1 VQDSEKTVDSFRNE
15 ERAQLVCDVNT
26 VHRAL
31 VSIAIERALL
41 GMGRPVYE
49 KVIDRLYTEYHCYL
63 TDCYVHPE
71 YLSQILKDIFGFAS
85 WIIIKSINEDLKEFR
100 NKKDSIARFLEIVE
114 KGAIKSLPKNHS
126 TKKLRFYLS
135 PFLHS
140 GQ

>member
-1 VQDSEKTVDSFRNE
+1 VQDSEKAADSFRNE
-15 ERAQLVCDVNT
+15 ERTRLICDANT
-26 VHRAL
+26 IHRAL

-49 KVIDRLYTEYHCYL
+49 KVVDRLYNEYHCYL

-114 KGAIKSLPKNHS
+114 KGVTRSFPRNHS
-126 TKKLRFYLS
+126 TKKLRLYLS
-135 PFLHS
+135 PFLRS
-140 GQ
+140 G

>member
-1 VQDSEKTVDSFRNE
+1 MQDSEKAADSFRNE
-15 ERAQLVCDVNT
+15 ERTRLICDANT
-26 VHRAL
+26 IHRAL
-31 VSIAIERALL
+31 VSISIERALL

-49 KVIDRLYTEYHCYL
+49 KVVDRLYNEYHCYL

-114 KGAIKSLPKNHS
+114 KGVTRSFPRNHS
-126 TKKLRFYLS
+126 TKKLRLYLS
-135 PFLHS
+135 PFLRS
-140 GQ
+140 G

>member
-1 VQDSEKTVDSFRNE
+1 MQDSEKAADSFRNE
-15 ERAQLVCDVNT
+15 ERTRLICDANT
-26 VHRAL
+26 IHRAL
-31 VSIAIERALL
+31 VSISIERALL

-49 KVIDRLYTEYHCYL
+49 KVVDRLYNEYHCYL

-114 KGAIKSLPKNHS
+114 KGVTRSFPRNHS
-126 TKKLRFYLS
+126 TKKLRLYLS

-140 GQ
+140 G

>member
-1 VQDSEKTVDSFRNE
+1 
-15 ERAQLVCDVNT
+15 
-26 VHRAL
+26 
-31 VSIAIERALL
+31 
-41 GMGRPVYE
+41 MGRPVYE
-49 KVIDRLYTEYHCYL
+49 KVVDRLYNEYHCYL

-114 KGAIKSLPKNHS
+114 KGVTRSFPRNHS
-126 TKKLRFYLS
+126 TKKLRLYLS

-140 GQ
+140 G

>member
-1 VQDSEKTVDSFRNE
+1 VQDSEKAADSFRNE
-15 ERAQLVCDVNT
+15 ERTRLICDANT
-26 VHRAL
+26 IHRAL
-31 VSIAIERALL
+31 VSISIERALL

-49 KVIDRLYTEYHCYL
+49 KVVDRLYNEYHCYL

-114 KGAIKSLPKNHS
+114 KGVTRSFPRNHS
-126 TKKLRFYLS
+126 TKKLRLYLS

-140 GQ
+140 G

>member
-1 VQDSEKTVDSFRNE
+1 MQDSEKAADSFRNE
-15 ERAQLVCDVNT
+15 ERTRLICDANT
-26 VHRAL
+26 IHRAL

-49 KVIDRLYTEYHCYL
+49 KVVDRLYNEYHCYL

-114 KGAIKSLPKNHS
+114 KGVTRSFPRNHS
-126 TKKLRFYLS
+126 TKKLRLYLS
-135 PFLHS
+135 PFLRS
-140 GQ
+140 G

>member
-1 VQDSEKTVDSFRNE
+1 VQDSEKTADSFRNE
-15 ERAQLVCDVNT
+15 ERTRLICDANT
-26 VHRAL
+26 IHRAL
-31 VSIAIERALL
+31 VSISIERALL

-49 KVIDRLYTEYHCYL
+49 KVVDRLYNEYHCYL

-114 KGAIKSLPKNHS
+114 KGVTRSFPRNHS
-126 TKKLRFYLS
+126 TKKLRLYLS
-135 PFLHS
+135 PFLRS
-140 GQ
+140 G

>member
-1 VQDSEKTVDSFRNE
+1 VQDSEKTADSFRNE
-15 ERAQLVCDVNT
+15 ERTRLICDANT
-26 VHRAL
+26 IHRAL
-31 VSIAIERALL
+31 VSISIERALL

-49 KVIDRLYTEYHCYL
+49 KVVDRLYNEYHCYL

-114 KGAIKSLPKNHS
+114 KGVTRSFPRNHS
-126 TKKLRFYLS
+126 TKKLRLYLS

-140 GQ
+140 G

>member
-1 VQDSEKTVDSFRNE
+1 MQDSEKAADSFRNE
-15 ERAQLVCDVNT
+15 ERTRLICDANT
-26 VHRAL
+26 IHRAL

-49 KVIDRLYTEYHCYL
+49 KVVDRLYNEYHCYL

-114 KGAIKSLPKNHS
+114 KGVTRSFPRNHS
-126 TKKLRFYLS
+126 TKKLRLYLS

-140 GQ
+140 G

>member
-1 VQDSEKTVDSFRNE
+1 MQDSEKTADSFRNE
-15 ERAQLVCDVNT
+15 ERTRLICDANT

-49 KVIDRLYTEYHCYL
+49 KVVDRLYSEYHCYL

-114 KGAIKSLPKNHS
+114 KGVTRSFPRNHS
-126 TKKLRFYLS
+126 TKKLRLYLS

-140 GQ
+140 G

>member
-1 VQDSEKTVDSFRNE
+1 MQDSEKTVDSFRNE
-15 ERAQLVCDVNT
+15 ERARLICDVNT

-49 KVIDRLYTEYHCYL
+49 KVIDRLYNEYHCYL

-114 KGAIKSLPKNHS
+114 KGVTRSFPRNHS
-126 TKKLRFYLS
+126 TKKLRLYLS

-140 GQ
+140 G